1 MRTLAAAD
9 VECYGLGRMSG
20 TEEDPWRL
28 AKALSGD
35 EASWRII
42 IDEFSLPIWQWA
54 RSYGLTREEA
64 EDVAQNVWYKLKDK
78 GSSIQEPAR
87 LPGWLATTTKREA
100 LTILRRRRR
109 MVDTSDELVEEL
121 HDPQPAAA
129 ELVEAGDMSSSV
141 MAAFQTLSDAC
152 RQLLALC
159 WSGNL
164 TYEDIAGILGKS
176 IGYIGPTRQ
185 RCLQLLRVRAGLT

>member
-1 MRTLAAAD
+1 
-9 VECYGLGRMSG
+9 
-20 TEEDPWRL
+20 
-28 AKALSGD
+28 
-35 EASWRII
+35 
-42 IDEFSLPIWQWA
+42 
-54 RSYGLTREEA
+54 
-64 EDVAQNVWYKLKDK
+64 
-78 GSSIQEPAR
+78 
-87 LPGWLATTTKREA
+87 
-100 LTILRRRRR
+100 